1 MKTIFPPKVDPPRV
15 DNFPP
20 CGGSPVGR
28 QFPISKSKAVVA
40 ALTLA
45 LLVLVM
51 PVFIFAATGFCE
63 IAEGVSVPCPL
74 GEDNVGPSSSR
85 TAGDL
90 ISNIIYIA
98 LMIVGSVSVLFLI
111 IGGFRYVTA
120 SGNEEQSEAAK
131 KTLTHAI
138 IGLVIVI
145 LSFVIVRVISNALI
159 LGTPL

>member
-1 MKTIFPPKVDPPRV
+1 M
-15 DNFPP
+15 
-20 CGGSPVGR
+20 
-28 QFPISKSKAVVA
+28 
-40 ALTLA
+40 
-45 LLVLVM
+45 
-51 PVFIFAATGFCE
+51 
-63 IAEGVSVPCPL
+63 